1 MMKALHRIDGA
12 GCRPAPALA
21 RDNRAYT
28 RERGQALV
36 ETTLAL
42 GLLMLLLLAALD
54 MGRAFFG
61 YVAIINAAREG
72 ARAGV
77 MGNDE
82 NLVQTAVMQEIQG
95 NHLDPALVTIE
106 KDWNG
111 SGEPLVV
118 TVSYRFDLMIQTFLP
133 FSQLD
138 LRATATMMIP

>member
-1 MMKALHRIDGA
+1 
-12 GCRPAPALA
+12 
-21 RDNRAYT
+21 
-28 RERGQALV
+28 
-36 ETTLAL
+36 
-42 GLLMLLLLAALD
+42 MLLLLAALD

-95 NHLDPALVTIE
+95 NHLNPALVTIE

-118 TVSYRFDLMIQTFLP
+118 TVGYQFDLVIQTFLP